1 MDNRT
6 YLGTTAWMVRRDGSI
21 FPVVQH
27 IYGNPEDVEETLF
40 AAEWLYERTRRRQT
54 RKDIEAFVRM
64 WGLQFAEETNGEGLK
79 NRIYHR
85 MEERP
90 YPFITRQFAD
100 KIVDI
105 IAEWKD
111 HNGHADETMDIN
123 GYCRQVTLDLNE
135 EFLRVRFGGKYHTE
149 PGNQTLYFRV
159 SSENYNWSRVIR
171 EFDDHVCSQLHS
183 EGFIVMVDQESAEV
197 NPVILKQKKYFLAAN

>member
-27 IYGNPEDVEETLF
+27 IHGNPEDVEETLF

-64 WGLQFAEETNGEGLK
+64 WGLQFAEETNGEELK

-105 IAEWKD
+105 IAGWKD
-111 HNGHADETMDIN
+111 HGGHADETMDIN
-123 GYCRQVTLDLNE
+123 GYCRQVTMDLNE
-135 EFLRVRFGGKYHTE
+135 EFLRVHFGGKYHTE
-149 PGNQTLYFRV
+149 PGNRTLYFRI
-159 SSENYNWSRVIR
+159 SSENYNWGRVIR

-197 NPVILKQKKYFLAAN
+197 NPAILKQKKYFLAAD

>member
-1 MDNRT
+1 MDQLT
-6 YLGTTAWMVRRDGSI
+6 YQGFTAWMIRRDGSI

-40 AAEWLYERTRRRQT
+40 AAEWLYEHTRRSQT

-64 WGLQFAEETNGEGLK
+64 WGLQFAEEANGEERK

-90 YPFITRQFAD
+90 YQFITRPFAD

-105 IAEWKD
+105 IAEWKE
-111 HNGHADETMDIN
+111 HGGYTDETMDIN

-135 EFLRVRFGGKYHTE
+135 EFMRVRFGGKYHTE
-149 PGNQTLYFRV
+149 PGNRKLYFRI
-159 SSENYNWSRVIR
+159 SSEDYNWSKVIR
-171 EFDDHVCSQLHS
+171 EFDSRVCAELHS
-183 EGFIVMVDQESAEV
+183 EGFIVMADQESAEV
-197 NPVILKQKKYFLAAN
+197 NPAILKQCKYFLAAD

>member
-1 MDNRT
+1 MDDLT
-6 YLGTTAWMVRRDGSI
+6 YQGSTAWMVRRDGSI

-64 WGLQFAEETNGEGLK
+64 WGLQFGEEIDSEERK
-79 NRIYHR
+79 KRIYQR
-85 MEERP
+85 IEERP
-90 YPFITRQFAD
+90 YQFITRPFAD

-105 IAEWKD
+105 ITQWKEYG
-111 HNGHADETMDIN
+111 GHTDEAMDIN
-123 GYCRQVTLDLNE
+123 GYCRQVALDLNE
-135 EFLRVRFGGKYHTE
+135 EFMRVRFGGKYHTE
-149 PGNQTLYFRV
+149 PGNRKLYFRI
-159 SSENYNWSRVIR
+159 SSENYNWSRVIT
-171 EFDDHVCSQLHS
+171 EFDNRVCSQLHS

-197 NPVILKQKKYFLAAN
+197 NPAILKQRKYFLAAD

>member
-1 MDNRT
+1 MDNLT
-6 YLGTTAWMVRRDGSI
+6 YQGFTAWMIRRDGST

-64 WGLQFAEETNGEGLK
+64 WGLQFGEETNGEELK
-79 NRIYHR
+79 NRIYRR

-90 YPFITRQFAD
+90 YQFITCPFAD

-105 IAEWKD
+105 ITQWKE
-111 HNGHADETMDIN
+111 HGGHTDEAMDIN
-123 GYCRQVTLDLNE
+123 GYCRQVALDLNE
-135 EFLRVRFGGKYHTE
+135 EFMRVRFGGKYHTE
-149 PGNQTLYFRV
+149 PGNRKLYFRI

-171 EFDDHVCSQLHS
+171 EFDNRVCSRLHS

-197 NPVILKQKKYFLAAN
+197 NPAILKQRKYFLVAD